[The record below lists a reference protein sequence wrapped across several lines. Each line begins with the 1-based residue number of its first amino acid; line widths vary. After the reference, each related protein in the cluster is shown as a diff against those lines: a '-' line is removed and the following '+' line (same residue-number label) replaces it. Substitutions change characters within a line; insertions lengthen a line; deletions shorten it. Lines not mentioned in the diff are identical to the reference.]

1 MKKIVL
7 AVLMLMCALS
17 VSAQN
22 DVTQFLGIPVDGTK
36 EEMISKL
43 KEKGFRRA
51 VNSDADLV
59 GEFNG
64 RDVNI
69 YVVTNNNKVWRILV
83 KDAYGV
89 NETDIRIRF
98 NNLCRQFENN
108 SKYQSF
114 NENSRISADEKISYE
129 MTVHNKRYQAA
140 YYQTPDVEITM
151 NMLKDRLSE
160 EELINFINM
169 TPDAILQN
177 YPDLAMKILDFVQ
190 MKSVWFMIHRER
202 FDEYYILMYYD
213 NKYNEANGDDL

>member
-1 MKKIVL
+1 
-7 AVLMLMCALS
+7 MLICVLS

-43 KEKGFRRA
+43 KEKGFRSA
-51 VNSDADLV
+51 VNSAADLV

-83 KDAYGV
+83 EDAYGV

-108 SKYQSF
+108 SKYLSS
-114 NENSRISADEKISYE
+114 NNDYSISADEKISYE
-129 MTVHNKRYQAA
+129 ILVNNKRYQAT
-140 YYQTPDVEITM
+140 YYQTTDLENLT
-151 NMLKDRLSE
+151 NMLKDRFSE
-160 EELINFINM
+160 EDILNM
-169 TPDAILQN
+169 TPDALLRD
-177 YPDLAMKILDFVQ
+177 YPDLAMQFIISSVSSQ
-190 MKSVWFMIHRER
+190 MKSVWFMIHEH
-202 FDEYYILMYYD
+202 FGKYYILMYYD